1 MTADPGDPAGP
12 DVSVVIVTFNSRD
25 LVGAAIESAAGAARG
40 AGLSAETIVVDN
52 RSTDGTADHV
62 AAEHP
67 EVVLIRND
75 RNDGY
80 GAGNNVAFR
89 QARGRWWLLL
99 NPDARVDAPALRLL
113 VDALAGHPRIA
124 AVGPS
129 ITGAGTG
136 EAESAGE
143 LPGLR
148 SLTAHFLFLNRLLPG
163 DRGGAWRGWQL
174 RAGRVPGLRSAGWL
188 SGAVLLAR
196 PEAMRAVGGFDESIF
211 LYGEDVELGYQ
222 LQRRGW
228 RLAVEGR
235 ATATHA
241 IGGSQTPASA
251 RWIGGIDAYLVRRGR
266 AGLARRACMLV
277 IAAGL
282 GIRAVASAVGRGGDP
297 SHRIRLRAGAAE
309 AARRALGPTRPA

>member
-1 MTADPGDPAGP
+1 MTDEPGGRGRP

-25 LVGAAIESAAGAARG
+25 LVGAAIESAGEAAR
-40 AGLSAETIVVDN
+40 ADGLAAETIVVDN
-52 RSTDGTADHV
+52 LSTDGTADVV
-62 AAEHP
+62 ASAHP

-89 QARGRWWLLL
+89 RATGRWWLLL
-99 NPDARVDAPALRLL
+99 NPDARVDPGTLRLL
-113 VDALAGHPRIA
+113 VAALAGHPGLA

-174 RAGRVPGLRSAGWL
+174 RAGRTPGLRSAGWL
-188 SGAVLLAR
+188 SGAVLLLR
-196 PEAMRAVGGFDESIF
+196 PEAIQAVGGFDESIF

-222 LQRRGW
+222 LERRGW

-241 IGGSQTPASA
+241 IGGSQGPASA

-266 AGLARRACMLV
+266 SGLARRACMLV
-277 IAAGL
+277 IALGL
-282 GIRAVASAVGRGGDP
+282 GIRAVASALGRGADR
-297 SHRIRLRAGAAE
+297 SHRIRLRAGAME
-309 AARRALGPTRPA
+309 AARRAVGPAKPA